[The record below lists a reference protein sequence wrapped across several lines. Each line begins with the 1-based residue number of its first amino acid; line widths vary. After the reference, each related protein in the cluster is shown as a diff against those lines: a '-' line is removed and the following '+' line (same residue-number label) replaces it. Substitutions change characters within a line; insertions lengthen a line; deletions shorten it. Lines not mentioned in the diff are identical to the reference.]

1 MTQWT
6 KGQSGNPA
14 GRPVGSKN
22 VQTELREALD
32 AHGKDLLDQLV
43 EKAKAGESTALR
55 FLLKR
60 LLPSA
65 KSTTIQVPL
74 QLEGTPVQQA
84 EQIKNRLAEGLLT
97 FEEARGLLAAV
108 HTVELTREAAELS
121 QKVRELEE
129 KLNLVG
135 HVQEALRPARQSR
148 PNLRAHV
155 QAVQSALEEYPD
167 EDPDEDPDAVLYE
180 VPEEDRDENWWAVEF
195 ENFQEDLKMDL
206 EKLPVDVAEEISKQ
220 VQKEGLEAEAHA
232 IRREQP
238 GNLSYLSKAK
248 IIACLR
254 RIAKVAPEFA
264 KTQGIDWEIAW
275 DPPTVAPV
283 EAASPPAK
291 PNGVDGHAAGTA
303 EGIQTQH

>member
-6 KGQSGNPA
+6 RGQSGNPA

-97 FEEARGLLAAV
+97 FEEARGLLAAI

-155 QAVQSALEEYPD
+155 QAVQSALGEYPD
-167 EDPDEDPDAVLYE
+167 VDSDEYVELDE
-180 VPEEDRDENWWAVEF
+180 VPQEDRDENWWAARF
-195 ENFQEDLKMDL
+195 GGFQLNLIDDLSG
-206 EKLPVDVAEEISKQ
+206 LPADVAEELAKQ
-220 VQKEGLEAEAHA
+220 VQGEDLEAEAHA
-232 IRREQP
+232 IRHEQP
-238 GNLSYLSKAK
+238 GNLPYPSEAK
-248 IIACLR
+248 MIACLR
-254 RIAKVAPEFA
+254 RTAKKAPEVA
-264 KTQGIDWEIAW
+264 KTLGVTWGVAWE
-275 DPPTVAPV
+275 PPGLAPAQ
-283 EAASPPAK
+283 AASPPVK
-291 PNGVDGHAAGTA
+291 SNGVGGVPAGAAPG
-303 EGIQTQH
+303 GQTQH